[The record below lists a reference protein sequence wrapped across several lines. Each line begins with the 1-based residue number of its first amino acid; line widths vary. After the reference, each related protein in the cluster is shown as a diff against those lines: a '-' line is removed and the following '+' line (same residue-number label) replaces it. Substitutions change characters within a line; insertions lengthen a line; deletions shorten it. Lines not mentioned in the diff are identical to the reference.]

1 MTDVQDAVA
10 CSISSMA
17 IKTDGSLWIWG
28 NGNKNYGEAP
38 DGVCYGSTP
47 TKVMDHVIAAS
58 GGDTFFVAVKDDYT
72 LWSWGDNNLG
82 QLGNGTYN
90 SSVTPVQIMSN
101 VKSVCAGK
109 DFALALTNNG
119 DVYRWGAVN
128 GHEVEGGNL
137 PRKIADH
144 VVSISAEYLRCSA
157 LKSDGTVLRWDGD
170 ELIDNVENIKLPER
184 IYGKPSTWAQAE
196 VNEALN
202 LQLVPDNLADK
213 YQQSITRQEF
223 CHLAV
228 NMLEQKTGKNILALT
243 QEQNVSVN
251 YNAFSDCDDADVA
264 VINALG
270 IVNGYGNGKFGPNN
284 RITREQAATMLMK
297 TAKVLG
303 LIVPNS
309 TSITFN
315 DMSHVSNWAKEG
327 VQFITACQTGNA
339 RVMNGTSSGVF
350 TPKGNYSREQAII
363 TFKRLYQV
371 C

>member
-119 DVYRWGAVN
+119 DVYRWV
-128 GHEVEGGNL
+128 
-137 PRKIADH
+137 
-144 VVSISAEYLRCSA
+144 
-157 LKSDGTVLRWDGD
+157 
-170 ELIDNVENIKLPER
+170 
-184 IYGKPSTWAQAE
+184 PST
-196 VNEALN
+196 
-202 LQLVPDNLADK
+202 DTK
-213 YQQSITRQEF
+213 
-223 CHLAV
+223 
-228 NMLEQKTGKNILALT
+228 
-243 QEQNVSVN
+243 
-251 YNAFSDCDDADVA
+251 
-264 VINALG
+264 
-270 IVNGYGNGKFGPNN
+270 
-284 RITREQAATMLMK
+284 
-297 TAKVLG
+297 
-303 LIVPNS
+303 
-309 TSITFN
+309 
-315 DMSHVSNWAKEG
+315 
-327 VQFITACQTGNA
+327 
-339 RVMNGTSSGVF
+339 
-350 TPKGNYSREQAII
+350 
-363 TFKRLYQV
+363 
-371 C
+371 